1 MMVNGQMINNMDMVF
16 KFGLTVADMK
26 VIMIW
31 EKRVE
36 KENMFGKT
44 EVTMMVIGL
53 IIKLQAKAN
62 MSGLMEEDIKVI
74 G

>member
-16 KFGLTVADMK
+16 KFGLTAADMK

>member
-1 MMVNGQMINNMDMVF
+1 MMDNGQMINNMGMVF
-16 KFGLTVADMK
+16 KFGLTVVDMK

-31 EKRVE
+31 EKRAE

-62 MSGLMEEDIKVI
+62 MSGLMEEDIKVT